1 MTQEAAAIL
10 KQALAL
16 PPDERADLAESLIL
30 SLEHADAAALEA
42 AWAKEI
48 AKRIEDLDAG
58 RVQPISEEEFLKS
71 LRKATE

>member
-30 SLEHADAAALEA
+30 SLDPADAAALEA

-48 AKRIEDLDAG
+48 ARRIEDLDAG
-58 RVQPISEEEFLKS
+58 RVQPISEEEFLKR